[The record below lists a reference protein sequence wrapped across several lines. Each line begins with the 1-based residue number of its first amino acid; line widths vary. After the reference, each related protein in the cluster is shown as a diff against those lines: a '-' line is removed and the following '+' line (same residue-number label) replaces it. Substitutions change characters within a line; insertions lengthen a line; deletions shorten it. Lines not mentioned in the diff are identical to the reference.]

1 MVVKKLQK
9 KRSYYRPKKNFDK
22 SVKEIV
28 RNELAQE
35 LEEKNALTEYN
46 NVLLKTTIPSGA
58 VLNGQGNFFKL
69 IPQIFQSTTGGAGS
83 AYNERIGNEICLKEL
98 DIHGFLNSRQDLVSI
113 TSLENIKIAVR
124 IMILKAKEVNDQE
137 LLFDNMPTDTL
148 LRFGEQTTGF
158 GGPISYQ
165 GLPLDSFRDI
175 NRDTF
180 SVRYDKVHYLNGPTF
195 YPGSTNP
202 DVTQNP
208 SSLKIFR
215 HKMTFGKRGL
225 KLKYSA
231 STDTQP
237 NNFPYFMVVGYSSMS
252 ANAVPSSNL
261 AALTLS
267 ISSRFTD
274 A

>member
-1 MVVKKLQK
+1 MGKKANGKKQSLDKKVKDIVL
-9 KRSYYRPKKNFDK
+9 
-22 SVKEIV
+22 KE
-28 RNELAQE
+28 LKQE
-35 LEEKNALTEYN
+35 LEEKQALTEYN
-46 NVLLKTTIPSGA
+46 NVLLKTTIPSGV

-69 IPQIFQSTTGGAGS
+69 IPQIYQSTTGGAGS

-98 DIHGFLNSRQDLVSI
+98 DIHGFLNSRQDIVNL
-113 TSLENIKIAVR
+113 TSSPQNVKIAVR
-124 IMILKAKEVNDQE
+124 IMILRAKEINDQE

-195 YPGSTNP
+195 FPGTTNP
-202 DVTQNP
+202 DVTQMP

-215 HKMTFGKRGL
+215 HKLTFGKRGL

-252 ANAVPSSNL
+252 ANATPSNNL
-261 AALTLS
+261 ASMTMS
-267 ISSRFTD
+267 VSSKFTD